1 MRINELAKRA
11 FKNALNRG
19 KTTRDMIHH
28 DDTVNSLAE
37 EFLEFVLADE
47 KMPSPHIPSVS
58 HAVEELT
65 DILITCMTELCRRD
79 INVEEVVLEKIRFNE
94 NRIIGG

>member
-1 MRINELAKRA
+1 MRINSIAKRA
-11 FKNALNRG
+11 FENALKRG
-19 KTTRDMIHH
+19 KTTIDMIHH

-47 KMPSPHIPSVS
+47 RMSSPHLPEVS

-65 DILITCMTELCRRD
+65 DILITCMTELYRRD

-94 NRIIGG
+94 NRTE